1 MRAKARCAI
10 RSGVFHVKQTGQ
22 TMTELSRLLLERYP
36 CLADIP
42 PTRLADDLQAA
53 SVLEVPERTTLF
65 REAEPCAGFPF
76 VLDGQVKV
84 ARASADGRE
93 LELYRVRPGEICV
106 VSTGCLLGGTQ
117 MSAHG
122 VTVGRTRLAM
132 VDRATLLGWT
142 DFRSTRIF
150 LLGLMAD
157 RMAELMALVE
167 AVAFQRLDQRLAHAL
182 LGHGR
187 MIRATHQQL
196 AGELVTAREM
206 VSRLLKR
213 LEDQGIL
220 RLGREQIEILD
231 LARLR
236 TIAAGE

>member
-1 MRAKARCAI
+1 MDVPRET
-10 RSGVFHVKQTGQ
+10 STQ
-22 TMTELSRLLLERYP
+22 TMTALSGLLLEHYP

-42 PTRLADDLQAA
+42 QARLAVDLASA
-53 SVLEVPERTTLF
+53 SVVSVPERTTLF
-65 REAEPCAGFPF
+65 RETEPCAGFPF

-93 LELYRVRPGEICV
+93 LELYRVHPGEICV
-106 VSTGCLLGGTQ
+106 VSTGCLLGGTP

-122 VTVGRTRLAM
+122 VAVTGTRLVM
-132 VDRATLLGWT
+132 IDRTTLLGWT
-142 DFRSTRIF
+142 DFPSMRIF

-182 LGHGR
+182 LGHGKL
-187 MIRATHQQL
+187 IRATHQQL
-196 AGELVTAREM
+196 ADELGTAREM

-220 RLGREQIEILD
+220 RLGREQVEILD
-231 LARLR
+231 LIRLKSL
-236 TIAAGE
+236 AGQD